1 MKQDH
6 SEENQSKGIK
16 VPTFILSIII
26 VALLSVGA
34 TLFVTNGQGDQEGTT
49 EDTSTSQPV
58 SGEKTGELASVN
70 EVYQL
75 LQQRYFEEIEPEVLI
90 QGAISG
96 MADAVGDPYTEF
108 LDEVE
113 SSSLNEDI
121 SGSFE
126 GIGAEVMKEGEGV
139 RIVSPIADSPAEKA
153 GLMPND
159 IILSVDGESVAELSL
174 TEAVEKIRGPKGTEV
189 VLSVAR
195 GDNIFEVKVTRDS
208 IPLETVRYQLDEE
221 DPTIGYVQIT
231 NFSMPTYDELVEAVE
246 ELKGNGAESFIFDVR
261 GNPGG
266 LLSSAIQLSNVFVDE
281 GDVLLRVEQRGEE
294 PFIYTADNEM
304 YGEYK
309 VTDPSVLLIDGG
321 SASASEILAG
331 AMNQSAGIPLY
342 GMPTFGK
349 GTIQNIQLLQ
359 SAGELKLTIGK
370 WLTPEGTWVHEDGLQ
385 PTEKVELPEYV
396 NLLIIDATK
405 TYKEN
410 DVSAEVENLEEIL
423 DALDYSPGK
432 VDGLYDQ
439 ETVAAVKAFQQAN
452 DIEADGQVTGRTATS
467 LVDALRALIEEND
480 TQYKAAKKHLQNK

>member
-16 VPTFILSIII
+16 GPTFILSIII

-221 DPTIGYVQIT
+221 DPTIG
-231 NFSMPTYDELVEAVE
+231 
-246 ELKGNGAESFIFDVR
+246 
-261 GNPGG
+261 
-266 LLSSAIQLSNVFVDE
+266 
-281 GDVLLRVEQRGEE
+281 
-294 PFIYTADNEM
+294 
-304 YGEYK
+304 
-309 VTDPSVLLIDGG
+309 
-321 SASASEILAG
+321 
-331 AMNQSAGIPLY
+331 
-342 GMPTFGK
+342 
-349 GTIQNIQLLQ
+349 
-359 SAGELKLTIGK
+359 
-370 WLTPEGTWVHEDGLQ
+370 
-385 PTEKVELPEYV
+385 
-396 NLLIIDATK
+396 
-405 TYKEN
+405 
-410 DVSAEVENLEEIL
+410 
-423 DALDYSPGK
+423 
-432 VDGLYDQ
+432 
-439 ETVAAVKAFQQAN
+439 
-452 DIEADGQVTGRTATS
+452 
-467 LVDALRALIEEND
+467 
-480 TQYKAAKKHLQNK
+480 